1 MGTGQTTA
9 ADIVSRAY
17 RAFSSFAR
25 PEHFTDHTHCPECA
39 EHDQTMRSRPLSAI
53 GVVQLGNPGWCPI
66 PFLTE
71 QAYGYV
77 MPRLV
82 ELALASSVERPGE
95 SFVFSFL
102 LALTPA
108 PEHRKLDYF
117 TREQT
122 DAVLQSVHYMRDH
135 MQPVVEQACC
145 EEDLVQAIARW
156 SSLHDSHS

>member
-1 MGTGQTTA
+1 LSTGHTPA
-9 ADIVSRAY
+9 AIVGRAY

-39 EHDQTMRSRPLSAI
+39 EHDQTMRSRPHAAI

-77 MPRLV
+77 MPRLI

-95 SFVFSFL
+95 SYVFSFL

-108 PEHRKLDYF
+108 PEHRKLDNF
-117 TREQT
+117 TPEQA
-122 DAVLQSVHYMRDH
+122 AVVLESLQHMKDKMWSVI
-135 MQPVVEQACC
+135 EEACC
-145 EEDLVQAIARW
+145 EDDLAQAIARW
-156 SSLHDSHS
+156 NSPHDSHS

>member
-1 MGTGQTTA
+1 VKEQ
-9 ADIVSRAY
+9 IVRKAY
-17 RAFSSFAR
+17 RAFSTFPR

-82 ELALASSVERPGE
+82 ELALGSSVERPSE
-95 SFVFSFL
+95 SFVFSYM

-108 PEHRKLDYF
+108 PEHRKLDNF
-117 TREQT
+117 TREQA
-122 DAVLQSVHYMRDH
+122 AVVLESLHYMRDH
-135 MQPVVEQACC
+135 MAPVIEEACC
-145 EEDLVQAIARW
+145 AEDLAQAIARW
-156 SSLHDSHS
+156 SALHGARS